1 VLRGKR
7 GRVKGLSVWLAG
19 AFGVI
24 GSAVAMWWQRRRDR
38 AAAHAAGQV
47 VVGLS
52 GSVRITPPAP
62 AADPAASTSTATPLA
77 VHRSSGSLPAQP
89 TPPSGS
95 PPRQR
100 RPVARHAP
108 YVPCVLPEAVASLP
122 LFANVPRHFTREL
135 LATGEE
141 GFELLVVDYTSADL
155 RAPARRCVTLA
166 IVRAQGRSVGEG
178 LVDLVNAAALASMPA
193 PVREALARPRPLA
206 AQGRGE
212 WLVVFPA
219 DGRAVQDDALDAF
232 AADAR
237 ALYASLVGET

>member
-1 VLRGKR
+1 M
-7 GRVKGLSVWLAG
+7 KGLSLWLAG

-24 GSAVAMWWQRRRDR
+24 GSAVAMWWQRRRER

-62 AADPAASTSTATPLA
+62 AAEATASTPTTTPLA

-89 TPPSGS
+89 TPPGGGS

-108 YVPCVLPEAVASLP
+108 YVPCELPEAVAALP
-122 LFANVPRHFTREL
+122 LFANVPRHFTRDL
-135 LATGEE
+135 LVIGEE
-141 GFELLVVDYTSADL
+141 GTELRVADYTSADL

-166 IVRAQGRSVGEG
+166 IVHARGRSVGEG
-178 LVDLVNAAALASMPA
+178 LVDLVNAAALAAMPA

-206 AQGRGE
+206 AQGHGE

-232 AADAR
+232 AADAK
-237 ALYASLVGET
+237 ALYSTLVGET

>member
-1 VLRGKR
+1 M
-7 GRVKGLSVWLAG
+7 WLAG
-19 AFGVI
+19 ALGVI
-24 GSAVAMWWQRRRDR
+24 GSAVVMWWQRRRDR

-62 AADPAASTSTATPLA
+62 AAEPAATPTATPLA

-89 TPPSGS
+89 TPPGGP

-108 YVPCVLPEAVASLP
+108 YVPCMLPEAVAALP
-122 LFANVPRHFTREL
+122 LFANVPRHFTRDL
-135 LATGEE
+135 LVTGEE
-141 GFELLVVDYTSADL
+141 GTELRLADYTSADL

-166 IVRAQGRSVGEG
+166 IVHASGRSVGEG
-178 LVDLVNAAALASMPA
+178 IVDLVNPAALASMPA

-219 DGRAVQDDALDAF
+219 DGRAIQDDALDAF